1 MYLPQGMASE
11 LGGEMG
17 EWLGET
23 YKQEVDW

>member
-1 MYLPQGMASE
+1 MYLPQGLSSE
-11 LGGEMG
+11 LGGEME